1 MPAEGAPP
9 TPLPLEL
16 LTALR
21 ILSREHSG
29 LDDLLCAEG
38 VGVVLKKA
46 GLRGGAAQSG
56 FGEKEKL
63 EIDSEW
69 AHLYTAFIRTCLVWW
84 TPSIQLCGPSGQGL
98 QGVALSLV
106 VVAYLVLVVT
116 QQWFGEWN

>member
-29 LDDLLCAEG
+29 LDDLLCVEG

-69 AHLYTAFIRTCLVWW
+69 ATSLHCIRTCLVWR
-84 TPSIQLCGPSGQGL
+84 PP
-98 QGVALSLV
+98 V
-106 VVAYLVLVVT
+106 VSYSVS
-116 QQWFGEWN
+116 